1 VARAQQGVGLV
12 ETPLTG
18 ELIAEI
24 EESACLDMAGR
35 LQKVELALPDMNATV
50 DVSFVGPKDD
60 KSKAKDGKGEKPAI
74 VMVHGF
80 DSSCLE
86 FRRLFPILEE
96 DFEVY
101 AVDVLGWGFTDSKG
115 QDCGPKYKG
124 AALVEFIKSV
134 VKRPVTMLGASLG
147 GAVAID
153 LAASYPDLV
162 SKLVLV
168 DAQGFKDGLGVLQYL
183 PEFIIKPLL
192 EVLRSVPLR
201 QSANKMSY
209 FNKDNFATEDA
220 LKVGRLHCF
229 KEDWISG
236 NLTFI
241 KAGGFSVSE
250 SISGIGQ
257 PTLVIWG
264 DNDEILPAEDKFK
277 FVDAIRNCNLRI
289 VPECGHVPHL
299 EKPEEVK
306 FHLQEFL

>member
-1 VARAQQGVGLV
+1 MAIREKKKRKKKRQREREREREEERERRERERKREREKRESGRRLSCGTKARVMVLAMVGTTFRSSRLSQLKPKPKPCAAALNTSSGREQGRRRSRVGLGLERFEREGRVVARAQQGVGLV

-124 AALVEFIKSV
+124 AA
-134 VKRPVTMLGASLG
+134 
-147 GAVAID
+147 
-153 LAASYPDLV
+153 
-162 SKLVLV
+162 
-168 DAQGFKDGLGVLQYL
+168 
-183 PEFIIKPLL
+183 
-192 EVLRSVPLR
+192 
-201 QSANKMSY
+201 
-209 FNKDNFATEDA
+209 
-220 LKVGRLHCF
+220 
-229 KEDWISG
+229 
-236 NLTFI
+236 
-241 KAGGFSVSE
+241 VSE
-250 SISGIGQ
+250 SVSF
-257 PTLVIWG
+257 VSSSSS
-264 DNDEILPAEDKFK
+264 FSSSC
-277 FVDAIRNCNLRI
+277 FVDSETQRLTGWLFG
-289 VPECGHVPHL
+289 E
-299 EKPEEVK
+299 
-306 FHLQEFL
+306 